1 MENSNNIRVGDIRYI
16 RTMFGTNE
24 FIGKVTE
31 IYKKSGYC
39 EIKGLN
45 YIDSDYYKITNSYIK
60 HGRKLTVTFKDI
72 GKIVPIEKV
81 MAIAL

>member
-1 MENSNNIRVGDIRYI
+1 MMHNIRVGDIRYI

-24 FIGKVTE
+24 FIGKITE

-39 EIKGLN
+39 KVKGLC
-45 YIDSDYYKITNSYIK
+45 YIDGDFYKFTNEWIK
-60 HGRKLTVTFKDI
+60 NGKELSVSFKDV
-72 GKIVPIEKV
+72 GKIVPHEEA